1 MEESWGEELRG
12 TLQNMLGSSE
22 QVVMALF
29 VEKST
34 SSWGIGGRRTDL
46 TSKQRIL
53 ALTGNSFLS
62 MTTSSHFRVRPCILQ
77 HSSITAGHSEY
88 SSN

>member
-1 MEESWGEELRG
+1 MAFGPRMEESWDDELRG
-12 TLQNMLGSSE
+12 ALQNMVGSSE
-22 QVVMALF
+22 QVIMAFF

-53 ALTGNSFLS
+53 ALTGNL
-62 MTTSSHFRVRPCILQ
+62 PL
-77 HSSITAGHSEY
+77 
-88 SSN
+88 